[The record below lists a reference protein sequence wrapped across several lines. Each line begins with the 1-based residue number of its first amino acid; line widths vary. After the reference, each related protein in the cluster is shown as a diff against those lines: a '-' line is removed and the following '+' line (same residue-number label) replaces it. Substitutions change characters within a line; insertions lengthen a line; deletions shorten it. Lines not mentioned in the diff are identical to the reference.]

1 MGKKKVIV
9 IGCGIGGSGVG
20 ALLARDGY
28 EVELF
33 ERTRFIGGRF
43 ASYFKG
49 DFKIDVGCHIIGNCD
64 KGTLGTVLERIGE
77 GDAVKWEYTKKPGP
91 TFIYGKERLK
101 FPSGAA
107 SLGFSQED
115 LAKIFQL
122 YSDLAGMQDKE
133 FDELNSVDINTFLK
147 RYLDDDRLRAIF
159 AYLTGMYFVI
169 TDFITPTGEWARC
182 QQEIVQKMTSGYPVG
197 GTGAIP
203 EAFVRAIE
211 KHGGKVHLNKGVKKI
226 RIEGGRAVGVELEDG
241 SAAEADLVISNAD
254 IKTTVLDFVGGDRYD
269 PAFVEKVKAY
279 EWSEGAFTIKVA
291 LDKKITDDKLIMYL
305 DPENLIGEAMV
316 IAQGGI
322 PEKAP
327 ILMIPVI
334 SNLDPTSC
342 PEGCQLILAGTACR
356 PPLDSSP
363 EDWKKWERAWLNA
376 LYDIFPDM
384 EKHMIWVESTSQKW
398 INQMFGEAGCVI
410 GVAQSVT
417 QVGPNRPP
425 MIDPVVKGLYHCSAD
440 TGVHGIGGELAAD
453 AALRVHSLISGA

>member
-1 MGKKKVIV
+1 MGGKKKVII
-9 IGCGIGGSGVG
+9 IGCGIGGSGAG
-20 ALLARDGY
+20 TLLARDGF
-28 EVELF
+28 EVEIF
-33 ERTRFIGGRF
+33 ERTGFIGGRF

-64 KGTLGTVLERIGE
+64 QGPLGAILDRVGE
-77 GDAVKWEYTKKPGP
+77 GERVKWSYTKKPGP

-107 SLGFSQED
+107 QLGFSQDD

-122 YSDLAGMQDKE
+122 YSDLAGMGDRE
-133 FDELNSVDINTFLK
+133 FLELNSVDINTFLK
-147 RYLDDDRLRAIF
+147 RYLDDDRLRSIF

-182 QQEIVQKMTSGYPVG
+182 QQEIVQKMASGYPIG

-203 EAFVRAIE
+203 EAFARVIE
-211 KHGGKVHLNKGVKKI
+211 QNGGKVHLKRGAKRI
-226 RIEGGRAVGVELEDG
+226 LIEGGRAQAG
-241 SAAEADLVISNAD
+241 ADIVISNAD
-254 IKTTVLDFVGGDRYD
+254 IKTTITELVGEERYE
-269 PAFVEKVKAY
+269 PAFVERVKAY
-279 EWSEGAFTIKVA
+279 EWSEGAFTVKVA

-322 PEKAP
+322 PRKAP
-327 ILMIPVI
+327 LLMIPVI

-356 PPLDSSP
+356 PPLDSPP
-363 EDWKKWERAWLNA
+363 EDWKKWEQAWMNA

-384 EKHMIWVESTSQKW
+384 EKHVLWVEHTSQKW
-398 INQMFGEAGCVI
+398 INQMFGESGCVI

-425 MIDPVVKGLYHCSAD
+425 MVDPAVKNLYHCSAD
-440 TGVHGIGGELAAD
+440 SGVHGIGGELAAD
-453 AALRVHSLISGA
+453 AALRAHALVRES